1 MTEKELERLKEIDQ
15 VIAEGKYQ
23 DTWESLQQ
31 YEQPRWFRDAKFGIS
46 FTGACTVFWLL
57 QMSGIPGICIFR
69 EVRSLNI
76 M

>member
-31 YEQPRWFRDAKFGIS
+31 YE
-46 FTGACTVFWLL
+46 
-57 QMSGIPGICIFR
+57 
-69 EVRSLNI
+69 
-76 M
+76 